1 MKFNY
6 VRTLAFF
13 ILLISV
19 GAFTSCSSLTS
30 NSDGVTDGA
39 FVGSWTLTKANFG
52 TEVADPATFQGF
64 TVALNSSNTYVIT
77 NPQSNDVPSKLS
89 GTYEASNGLLVFDG
103 STSVRLVTLSG
114 NTMTWEWEVSK
125 PGKQTTTYTYT
136 FERS

>member
-6 VRTLAFF
+6 VRILAFF

-30 NSDGVTDGA
+30 DSNGVTDGA
-39 FVGSWTLTKANFG
+39 FVGSWTLIKANYG
-52 TEVADPATFQGF
+52 TEVAEQSSFQGF
-64 TVALNSSNTYVIT
+64 TVSLNSSNSYVIT
-77 NPQSNDVPSKLS
+77 NPMSNHVPSKLS